1 MGRSVITS
9 YFKGSC
15 EPVNPGGTESYAF
28 IIFKD
33 GNRVYYEANLVWPHF
48 LSLPNIVFK
57 PVVTCINASQYY
69 ACIFLLT
76 YLLQNG
82 YKDESILVYGDSKLV
97 INQMSGIWKIGQGHY
112 LFLGHYC
119 KEVLLKL
126 FKDIKFQWFSGED
139 NFMADKLSKDVL
151 KDAGIEI
158 SNWKENAGYW
168 IGRTKKI
175 KKEKKLENE

>member
-1 MGRSVITS
+1 MITAH
-9 YFKGSC
+9 FDGAC
-15 EPVNPGGTESYAF
+15 EPVNPGGTGSYAF
-28 IIFKD
+28 IVFDNDNKVIYHEAKIICPS
-33 GNRVYYEANLVWPHF
+33 YYF
-48 LSLPNIVFK
+48 LPNTVFK
-57 PVVTCINASQYY
+57 PTTSSVNVSEYA
-69 ACIFLLT
+69 ACICLMT

-82 YKDESILVYGDSKLV
+82 YREESILVYGDSKLV
-97 INQMSGIWKIGQGHY
+97 INQMSDIWKIGQGHY
-112 LFLGHYC
+112 LFLAHYC

-126 FKDIKFQWFSGED
+126 FKDIKFRWFSGED

-158 SNWKENAGYW
+158 SNWKENPGYW